1 MNRDEWIL
9 GPEGWLKTDYEHHS
23 IGKVAINAI
32 DPAYDLACTILDL
45 TLSPEEERR
54 LIRQYIAESGDA
66 DVQQR
71 LFINKL
77 LAGLW
82 SMWWTEVQFF
92 DSWRSGTSQR
102 ELHRRFINAWN
113 FLVVHTARYCS
124 SLCHPRADLNWRAP
138 LIVLDI
144 DGVLDR
150 FLLGFPCTSAAGIKA
165 LSLLNAHEYSIALN
179 SARSAGE
186 VREYC
191 RAYSFAGGA
200 AEYGSYIWDAVRQ
213 RGRALIEPEAARQL
227 EELRQHLENIPGVF
241 LDDRHQYSIKA
252 FTYRNKTK
260 GGLLTR
266 LTAPPVGEGAI
277 APISTHTVHRLL
289 TDLRLD
295 RLTFR
300 HTHLD
305 TIIVSKDVDKGT
317 ALVAL
322 RDWVLGPDAE
332 TIAVGDSETD
342 LAMFREA
349 TRSFAPSNLDCRN
362 QARLYGCH
370 IVPHPFQRGL
380 LDIVRKIIHPD
391 DSHCERCNRGEVAP
405 APRSDDLFLS
415 LLQAMDQKWSTN
427 FRKALP
433 AAYKLFLK

>member
-1 MNRDEWIL
+1 TKYVLAKSVGWGWYGYHAFLIGYRLSEYVPPMLGLRDGILYMEWVAQSTRASDSDRETLLDASASFVAARTNRLSLTGSAAGMNLKGQSGQVLENTLSRAYGIFLTDRLMRSWVGRMTRGQPCSSPTRIDGNMNRDEWIL

-23 IGKVAINAI
+23 MGKVAINAI

-82 SMWWTEVQFF
+82 SMWWTQVQFF
-92 DSWRSGTSQR
+92 DSSRSGDSQR

-124 SLCHPRADLNWRAP
+124 SLCYPRADLNWRAP
-138 LIVLDI
+138 LVVLDI

-200 AEYGSYIWDAVRQ
+200 AEFGS
-213 RGRALIEPEAARQL
+213 
-227 EELRQHLENIPGVF
+227 
-241 LDDRHQYSIKA
+241 
-252 FTYRNKTK
+252 
-260 GGLLTR
+260 
-266 LTAPPVGEGAI
+266 
-277 APISTHTVHRLL
+277 
-289 TDLRLD
+289 
-295 RLTFR
+295 
-300 HTHLD
+300 
-305 TIIVSKDVDKGT
+305 
-317 ALVAL
+317 
-322 RDWVLGPDAE
+322 
-332 TIAVGDSETD
+332 
-342 LAMFREA
+342 
-349 TRSFAPSNLDCRN
+349 
-362 QARLYGCH
+362 
-370 IVPHPFQRGL
+370 
-380 LDIVRKIIHPD
+380 
-391 DSHCERCNRGEVAP
+391 
-405 APRSDDLFLS
+405 
-415 LLQAMDQKWSTN
+415 
-427 FRKALP
+427 
-433 AAYKLFLK
+433 